1 MKRGTSLAPLREHN
15 FRWYY
20 AAEGVNLAGSMMNGV
35 ALAFAVL
42 EISDSPSA
50 LGVVLAAHSIPM
62 IVFLLLGGVIAD
74 RFGRALVIQVGNVLS
89 GVTQLAIAALVL
101 TGTGQL
107 WQLAVLAAING
118 VVSAMSFPAFA
129 SLVPQLVPREQLQPA
144 NALIALQRNA
154 LAVLG
159 PAVAGILVVT
169 IGAGWAVAFDGATYL
184 LAALLLLPVKI
195 PPPLPREDAPGV
207 WADLREGWAYF
218 VGTTWLWVIV
228 AAFGVLNALSA
239 GAFGTLGP
247 VLAKET
253 SIGESGWGL
262 ILSARAV
269 GLLLMSLVLL
279 RVPLKRPLFWGMIGM
294 TLNCLPMLAL
304 GVDPVLAVAILG
316 ALLAGIGTEVFGIGW
331 SLAMQEHVP
340 DEMLSRAYSYDALG
354 SFVAIPIGQLAFG
367 PIGSAF
373 GIQQSMLVAG
383 FLYLAV
389 CLLTLSSRS
398 VRDLPRAATEV
409 AAAPDPTVR

>member
-1 MKRGTSLAPLREHN
+1 
-15 FRWYY
+15 
-20 AAEGVNLAGSMMNGV
+20 
-35 ALAFAVL
+35 
-42 EISDSPSA
+42 
-50 LGVVLAAHSIPM
+50 
-62 IVFLLLGGVIAD
+62 
-74 RFGRALVIQVGNVLS
+74 
-89 GVTQLAIAALVL
+89 
-101 TGTGQL
+101 
-107 WQLAVLAAING
+107 
-118 VVSAMSFPAFA
+118 MSFPAFA
-129 SLVPQLVPREQLQPA
+129 SLVPQLVPRDQLQPA

-154 LAVLG
+154 LNVLG
-159 PAVAGILVVT
+159 PAVAGLLVVT

-184 LAALLLLPVKI
+184 VAALLLLPVKI

-228 AAFGVLNALSA
+228 AAFGLLNALSA

-247 VLAKET
+247 VLAKDT

-279 RVPLKRPLFWGMIGM
+279 RVPLRRPLFWGMIGIS
-294 TLNCLPMLAL
+294 LNGLPMLAL

-367 PIGSAF
+367 PIGVGVRYPGEHDGRGSP
-373 GIQQSMLVAG
+373 
-383 FLYLAV
+383 
-389 CLLTLSSRS
+389 LL
-398 VRDLPRAATEV
+398 RDLPAHPGVPLGARPAQGGDAGRRPGSHGQV
-409 AAAPDPTVR
+409 IVMSAPLLTSFQSTLANVVGSTTWLAVTQSMRSWRISTCWL